1 MRLFST
7 GTMNSRPSQ
16 SWHSFMKPSC
26 ASGVWLSKPK
36 LAGADEGAGEELS
49 IHCHSSSQYCS
60 TGFKIY
66 LDRRNVISLKT
77 IFAVSSYAHGISDSI
92 AIIWLPCCKLSVSVC
107 VIACIIFGIFDV
119 EFTLRNIYWFPRRL
133 SKFIKSHY
141 NPFWY
146 ASLRLFPEPTS
157 PRRLSLPLRCLSPLR
172 YFCSLRL
179 FNPLRYLPHS
189 NKALSFRVT
198 LCFCLFSRVG
208 ISRSPKFHILCF
220 QSNQY

>member
-1 MRLFST
+1 MCSLSACNIFSCNHLPDGWVHLILCACSTHISGIVFFMRLFST

-92 AIIWLPCCKLSVSVC
+92 AII
-107 VIACIIFGIFDV
+107 
-119 EFTLRNIYWFPRRL
+119 
-133 SKFIKSHY
+133 
-141 NPFWY
+141 
-146 ASLRLFPEPTS
+146 
-157 PRRLSLPLRCLSPLR
+157 
-172 YFCSLRL
+172 
-179 FNPLRYLPHS
+179 
-189 NKALSFRVT
+189 
-198 LCFCLFSRVG
+198 
-208 ISRSPKFHILCF
+208 
-220 QSNQY
+220 